1 MSAPVVIGLIGK
13 KRSGKDSFAA
23 TLVEEH
29 GYKRVA
35 FADPLRD
42 AALRLDPYV
51 DGSVLDN
58 GELHPYRLSEVVQ
71 TLGWERAK
79 DEVPEVRRILQ
90 ALGTDAIRTIDA
102 DFWVRSGVAAI
113 QAELGAPSEAS
124 VVVTDVRF
132 PNEADAIRDS
142 GGILVRI
149 VRPGYDGDG
158 HATETALDDYVPDI
172 LVNNDG
178 TLDQLGDA
186 ALAVATNATTLRALR
201 DN

>member
-1 MSAPVVIGLIGK
+1 MTSPLIGLIGK

-23 TLVEEH
+23 VLVGEH
-29 GYKRVA
+29 AYERVA

-51 DGSVLDN
+51 DAVVLDN
-58 GELHPYRLSEVVQ
+58 GELQEYRLSEVIE

-90 ALGTDAIRTIDA
+90 AFGTDAIRTID
-102 DFWVRSGVAAI
+102 DGFWVRAGVDAILAASGA
-113 QAELGAPSEAS
+113 

-132 PNEADAIRDS
+132 PNEADAIRQR
-142 GGILVRI
+142 GGLLVRI
-149 VRPGYDGDG
+149 DRPGFDGDG

-172 LVNNDG
+172 VVTNDG

-186 ALAVATNATTLRALR
+186 ARAVAANVGLLSQLRA
-201 DN
+201 